1 MNAIYTPVHKNITR
15 RFLKRKAHQW
25 YPESF
30 GQNKIVIHR
39 LLEHTEWLKWMASR
53 PDEFTHKNIAFWFK
67 IHNKTTENPKIA
79 VTNIQMNSFNIINRW
94 HTVSLRWR
102 WRWRWRRTTIILL
115 CFAFQ
120 VTYLMVLSV
129 DSITDHN
136 LTRYLNKHQLQY
148 LIIFSLDINSNKK
161 KKRLSPSNRWQIFFI
176 ILSNV
181 FFLSVS
187 RKEKAIKVVVCNF
200 FFHINFNRQSL
211 EEKKFKRD
219 RKISILQIMYWAKE
233 IKCAPHI
240 FTLYLSIKNVL
251 MCRR

>member
-161 KKRLSPSNRWQIFFI
+161 KKGCRR
-176 ILSNV
+176 
-181 FFLSVS
+181 
-187 RKEKAIKVVVCNF
+187 AIDGKYFSSFYQMF
-200 FFHINFNRQSL
+200 FFYLCQ
-211 EEKKFKRD
+211 EK
-219 RKISILQIMYWAKE
+219 RK
-233 IKCAPHI
+233 P
-240 FTLYLSIKNVL
+240 
-251 MCRR
+251 